1 MMEYNDDYS
10 GHGHKY
16 NIYTIKPEET
26 LPLREKVMWQG
37 RPEMCILKDDNNGI
51 HLGLYYCS
59 DSTQQEIEKGGEEKE
74 LLIGVISIF
83 INKKERT
90 AQFRK
95 FAVDQ
100 NQQGKGIGSKLLE
113 TAITTMKQY
122 TIDDNDNDN
131 DDCDDHQEEQINN
144 DASSSKNKKL
154 KIFHCDARSNQESF
168 YEKRGFSRV
177 GEPFMKYG
185 TKPDQMYV
193 RMEME
198 LQDVKKNS

>member
-1 MMEYNDDYS
+1 
-10 GHGHKY
+10 
-16 NIYTIKPEET
+16 
-26 LPLREKVMWQG
+26 MWQG

-59 DSTQQEIEKGGEEKE
+59 DRTQQEKEEEE

-83 INKKERT
+83 INRKERT

-113 TAITTMKQY
+113 TAITNMKQY
-122 TIDDNDNDN
+122 TIDDNDNDKDH

-144 DASSSKNKKL
+144 DASSSKNRKL
-154 KIFHCDARSNQESF
+154 NIFHCDARSNQESF

-177 GEPFMKYG
+177 GEPFMKYE
-185 TKPDQMYV
+185 TKPDQIYV

-198 LQDVKKNS
+198 LQDVQKEQLVDIYNATAGDGDKNDDV